1 MLEITKKYLLRTEVV
16 TDYSKGV
23 RPQDK
28 IRQTQCRSSRNFVL
42 RINLKEK
49 ICLHMVQV
57 TMELRSQ
64 IIYRENGKYKAEL
77 QDKSHN

>member
-1 MLEITKKYLLRTEVV
+1 
-16 TDYSKGV
+16 
-23 RPQDK
+23 
-28 IRQTQCRSSRNFVL
+28 
-42 RINLKEK
+42 
-49 ICLHMVQV
+49 MVQV